1 MVVFFDID
9 DTLVDSESAHLRAI
23 GKICQEY
30 SLIEEKLQSV
40 DQAWLNITNKYL
52 KLYFENQV
60 TLDQQRLLRVMEF
73 WDYLGQ
79 QIDGQ
84 GARMVYQLYHQLFL
98 HSCYAFTDVI
108 SSLESLKACRYKL
121 GVISNGTYSDQ
132 LFKLKYNHLISFFD
146 AIIISEKIGF
156 SKPDQKI
163 FQIASRQVQSL
174 TSDCIYVGDTFE
186 LDYLGSLNAGMKA
199 IWLDRKNANQGFKG
213 EMIHSLHELTGHPY
227 LV

>member
-9 DTLVDSESAHLRAI
+9 DTLVDSESAHLKAI
-23 GKICQEY
+23 GKICREY
-30 SLIEEKLQSV
+30 SLSEENLHSV

-52 KLYFENQV
+52 KLYFERKIS
-60 TLDQQRLLRVMEF
+60 LDQQRIFRVMEF
-73 WDYLGQ
+73 WDYFGL
-79 QIDGQ
+79 QINEQ
-84 GARMVYQLYHQLFL
+84 GARMVYQRYHHLFL

-108 SSLESLKACRYKL
+108 ASLESLKACRYQL

-132 LFKLKYNHLISFFD
+132 LFKLKYNHLIRFFD

-163 FQIASRQVQSL
+163 FHFASRQVQSSP
-174 TSDCIYVGDTFE
+174 SDCIYAGDSYE

-199 IWLDRKNANQGFKG
+199 IWLNRKNANHGFKG

-227 LV
+227 LL